1 MYKRQGLQE
10 QHLADAD
17 DIASQML
24 WRTVQAKVMAHRGN
38 CDVALALVRE
48 AVDLLTSTD
57 AVSAQ
62 TETLVD
68 LAEILRCAGR
78 DKDANRVLE
87 DAIGLYELKGN
98 LAGAET
104 ARASAAPAHF
114 M

>member
-1 MYKRQGLQE
+1 VR
-10 QHLADAD
+10 
-17 DIASQML
+17 
-24 WRTVQAKVMAHRGN
+24 AHRGD
-38 CDVALALVRE
+38 CDGALALVKE

-62 TETLVD
+62 AETLVD

-78 DKDANRVLE
+78 VKDADRVLE

-98 LAGAET
+98 LAGAEL

-114 M
+114 IQPL